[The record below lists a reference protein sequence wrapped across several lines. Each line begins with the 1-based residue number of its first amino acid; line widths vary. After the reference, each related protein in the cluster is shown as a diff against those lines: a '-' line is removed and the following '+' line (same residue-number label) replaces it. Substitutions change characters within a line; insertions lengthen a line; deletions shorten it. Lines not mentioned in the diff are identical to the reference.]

1 MKSIKLD
8 DVIHLM
14 ANVLIQKNDDTVV
27 ITNYNGDFIK
37 SVTYADAAAAT
48 AVFNRIATE
57 LANGATYLDLD
68 TLLWPLSPP
77 WRTEWSLSPLV

>member
-8 DVIHLM
+8 GVIHLM

-27 ITNYNGDFIK
+27 ITNYNGDIIK

-48 AVFNRIATE
+48 TVFNRIATE

-68 TLLWPLSPP
+68 TLLSPP
-77 WRTEWSLSPLV
+77 ASPTT